1 MARDETRTSDV
12 KGQRPLSIAPGQLTW
27 RLALNLSSTP
37 FLHMKFCRST
47 LFEAC
52 STLFMKPWVYIRG
65 KQAWFWQLNP
75 YFNSFRRIWRTYGRT
90 YDKCLAKPLRSLLQ
104 LEILGV
110 YMRRINYDLA
120 TVKISVFI
128 EQRNIPFQNDISLQ
142 NHEIGSLDDPVSRS

>member
-1 MARDETRTSDV
+1 
-12 KGQRPLSIAPGQLTW
+12 
-27 RLALNLSSTP
+27 
-37 FLHMKFCRST
+37 MKFCRST

-52 STLFMKPWVYIRG
+52 STLFIKPWVYIRG

-142 NHEIGSLDDPVSRS
+142 NHEIGSLDVKSWRSCFKVLEYGIHYQATSKMPRLLVYSSVWSNHF